1 MSNAADRTHITKPL
15 AEVLIY
21 NVWRSIHGISQVDPA
36 LDPMTSQLLLLL
48 LLPMY
53 DLLSLLQVISPHDH
67 LTITINAFSI
77 VTILA
82 CTRRYFFWGGAS
94 SALLVHF
101 LPTHFIILFYNFRHL
116 TSPPSNDSAC
126 ACPSPLSE
134 IVNSASVGSDKTFLH
149 VSFPLDDCQTTH

>member
-48 LLPMY
+48 LLLPMY

-82 CTRRYFFWGGAS
+82 CTRIYFFVGRGIFRLTGTFPS
-94 SALLVHF
+94 DSF
-101 LPTHFIILFYNFRHL
+101 YHFIL
-116 TSPPSNDSAC
+116 
-126 ACPSPLSE
+126 
-134 IVNSASVGSDKTFLH
+134 
-149 VSFPLDDCQTTH
+149 